1 MKKKRVAR
9 PLLMATAG
17 IAALA
22 VGPSCICGNLI
33 VRTCPD
39 GGTTCYPTECELST
53 DRCDGGVDAG
63 TTFDAGQADAGGADG
78 GVGGTS
84 DGGSSPDAGPRDG
97 GDGG

>member
-33 VRTCPD
+33 ARTCPD
-39 GGTTCYPTECELST
+39 GGTTCSSTECEL
-53 DRCDGGVDAG
+53 DPERCDGGVDAG
-63 TTFDAGQADAGGADG
+63 RSDAGGADG
-78 GVGGTS
+78 GVGDGGTS
-84 DGGSSPDAGPRDG
+84 DGGNSPDAGGRDG